1 MLLTPDKYRAFTPL
15 PIADA
20 RSASAVILCLS
31 QGSRDAVDAT
41 IDAGVAAGGSADPA
55 RRQDYGTMYGRSLL
69 DPDGHHFEFMWMD
82 PAAAQAPA
90 AFENA

>member
-1 MLLTPDKYRAFTPL
+1 
-15 PIADA
+15 
-20 RSASAVILCLS
+20 LCLS
-31 QGSRDAVDAT
+31 RDSRDAVDRT
-41 IDAGVAAGGSADPA
+41 IDAGVAAGGTPDPGKL
-55 RRQDYGTMYGRSLL
+55 QDHGMMYGRSLL